1 MAKLFEDF
9 RGPHCEERT
18 RMTIDTPARANEQP
32 WEDGARRPPRPA
44 QLICNPDLGPEAN
57 LSHRTGAHRQNRLLH
72 LDMAP
77 RFDPANQPDTRSLE
91 PAPFAVTV
99 STMADHEVRVSVEGE
114 LDLVSAPELEET
126 LKRQLLAS
134 NDVLLD
140 LSSMDFIDSTGLHA
154 IVESVRTAK
163 AVGRKLKLSADLPQH
178 ARRLMEIVGLLPFI
192 PITPE

>member
-1 MAKLFEDF
+1 
-9 RGPHCEERT
+9 
-18 RMTIDTPARANEQP
+18 
-32 WEDGARRPPRPA
+32 
-44 QLICNPDLGPEAN
+44 
-57 LSHRTGAHRQNRLLH
+57 
-72 LDMAP
+72 MAP